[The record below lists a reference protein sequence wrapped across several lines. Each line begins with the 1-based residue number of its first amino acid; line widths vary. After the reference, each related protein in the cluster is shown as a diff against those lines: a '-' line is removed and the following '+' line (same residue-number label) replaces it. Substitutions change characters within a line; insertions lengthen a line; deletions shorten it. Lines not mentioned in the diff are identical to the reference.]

1 MKNSIFIWLIL
12 CFAFV
17 SCFNT
22 NKNKRIGDLI
32 IKKIDM
38 FFDDNG
44 YLPGSV
50 YFNGSVADFLNY
62 NFNSEDTTEI
72 GVSVLEID
80 GEVFWY
86 EILDN
91 ESYMVGFGTALGE
104 GVYYYS
110 DTKEWKDSR
119 LL

>member
-1 MKNSIFIWLIL
+1 
-12 CFAFV
+12 
-17 SCFNT
+17 
-22 NKNKRIGDLI
+22 
-32 IKKIDM
+32 M

-119 LL
+119 LFGQQ